1 VFAVKAKVLLAFE
14 LVFLFGF
21 ATAITALML
30 LHNYTF
36 HFEKVTLNIY
46 TNGSSDFTTDATS
59 LVRSLGAIAILS
71 LAFGVAGGTA
81 VGLTYD
87 AHLHRRESKTGSEGY
102 EEKIANA
109 GFVKIGKT
117 SEGTTYQLTEVG
129 RRFLAE
135 YRFLEKLEKTVA

>member
-1 VFAVKAKVLLAFE
+1 MKAKVLLAFE

-46 TNGSSDFTTDATS
+46 TNGTSDFTTDATN

-71 LAFGVAGGTA
+71 LVFGIAGGTA
-81 VGLTYD
+81 VGLTYN
-87 AHLHRRESKTGSEGY
+87 AHLNRTQSKTESEGY
-102 EEKIANA
+102 EERIANA
-109 GFVKIGKT
+109 GFVKIDKT
-117 SEGTTYQLTEVG
+117 SEGTTYQLTETG

-135 YRFLEKLEKTVA
+135 YRFLEKLEKAVA

>member
-1 VFAVKAKVLLAFE
+1 MKTKLLLVFE

-21 ATAITALML
+21 ATAITALMF

-46 TNGSSDFTTDATS
+46 TNGSTDFTTDATN

-71 LAFGVAGGTA
+71 LVFGVAGGAA
-81 VGLTYD
+81 VGLTYNT
-87 AHLHRRESKTGSEGY
+87 HPKGIESKTGAEGY

-109 GFVKIGKT
+109 GFVKIDRT
-117 SEGTTYQLTEVG
+117 SEGTTYQLTEFG

-135 YRFLEKLEKTVA
+135 YRFLEKLEKNVA